1 MLMCGIHHHLHVKK
15 HFQFIDNALCSVI
28 HIKRDGGS
36 GDHAILLPSSALQL
50 SKDESSDILDI
61 VLLSF
66 RHLPVLLHC
75 FRSIFCLGQT
85 ADKIFICHIRTVK
98 LFVHS

>member
-1 MLMCGIHHHLHVKK
+1 MLMRGIHHHLHVKE
-15 HFQFIDNALCSVI
+15 HFQFINDALCSVI

-36 GDHAILLPSSALQL
+36 GDHAVLLPSSALQL
-50 SKDESSDILDI
+50 SKHETSYILDI
-61 VLLSF
+61 VLLPF

-85 ADKIFICHIRTVK
+85 ADKIFICHIRAVK
-98 LFVHS
+98 FFVHS